1 MEDITDCQ
9 SWSTSFLPLSSAT
22 KDTGGVGWG
31 GAGRGGQ
38 LSDKRRHYGRKAYFG
53 SSFVSC
59 SVGIVFETV
68 VRESDGGLRK
78 WREVLVASKQTED

>member
-1 MEDITDCQ
+1 M
-9 SWSTSFLPLSSAT
+9 
-22 KDTGGVGWG
+22 GWG
-31 GAGRGGQ
+31 GAGRGGK
-38 LSDKRRHYGRKAYFG
+38 LSDKSRHYGRKVFFG

-78 WREVLVASKQTED
+78 WREVLVASKQTEKD